1 MKFKTLSNKE
11 VRLEILPSRYPVR
24 SRTQSKSLGQYNLGR
39 GIRSIYGMQA
49 LLLEEFPIPE
59 ERLFLDF
66 YMPHNK
72 LAFEFQGVQ
81 HDNFNKFFHGDK
93 GGFERS
99 KDRDQRK
106 RDWCVLNE
114 ILLIEVR
121 GTLSTDELKDLIQ
134 SNREDDE

>member
-1 MKFKTLSNKE
+1 M
-11 VRLEILPSRYPVR
+11 R

-39 GIRSIYGMQA
+39 AIRSIYGMQA

-66 YMPHNK
+66 YMPHHK

-81 HDNFNKFFHGDK
+81 HDSFNKFFHGDK

-99 KDRDQRK
+99 KGRDQRK
-106 RDWCVLNE
+106 REWCVINE

-121 GTLSTDELKDLIQ
+121 DTLSTEELKDLIQ
-134 SNREDDE
+134 SNRADDE

>member
-1 MKFKTLSNKE
+1 
-11 VRLEILPSRYPVR
+11 
-24 SRTQSKSLGQYNLGR
+24 
-39 GIRSIYGMQA
+39 MQA

-66 YMPHNK
+66 YMPHHK

-99 KDRDQRK
+99 KGRDQRK
-106 RDWCVLNE
+106 REWCVINE

-121 GTLSTDELKDLIQ
+121 DTLSTDQLKDLIQ
-134 SNREDDE
+134 SNRADDE

>member
-1 MKFKTLSNKE
+1 MKFKTLNNKE

-24 SRTQSKSLGQYNLGR
+24 SRTQSKSVGQYNLGR
-39 GIRSIYGMQA
+39 MIRSIYGMQA

-66 YMPHNK
+66 YMPHHK

-93 GGFERS
+93 SGFERS
-99 KDRDQRK
+99 RVRDQRK
-106 RDWCVLNE
+106 KEWCDIND
-114 ILLIEVR
+114 ITLIEVR
-121 GTLSTDELKDLIQ
+121 NTLSTDELKTIIENKQ
-134 SNREDDE
+134 

>member
-24 SRTQSKSLGQYNLGR
+24 SRTQSKSLGQYNLGCA
-39 GIRSIYGMQA
+39 IRSVYGMQA
-49 LLLEEFPIPE
+49 ILLEEFPIPE

-72 LAFEFQGVQ
+72 LAFEFQGEQ
-81 HDNFNKFFHGDK
+81 HDSFNKFFHIDK
-93 GGFERS
+93 SGFERS
-99 KDRDQRK
+99 RGRDQRK

-121 GTLSTDELKDLIQ
+121 GTLSTEQLKNLIQ
-134 SNREDDE
+134 QHRADS